1 MPFRGVRQLADAVAT
16 DGREWQSFFFKSSVP
31 AAGAGRWADGSV
43 GSGIPIYNPYVGNPL
58 EATPMTGAGNRGI
71 YTGPTPGDGQEKYLH
86 IMQAASVNAGVPA
99 YLLLA
104 DYLMFYPLID
114 GDSTDQQDMN
124 NTLPLTRYTSGGG
137 VQCMIVVASPM
148 TQNGTVT
155 VNYTNS
161 DGVSGRTSTTGLLNS
176 SVIGSIAN
184 ISATSSSVFA
194 AAPFIPLASGDR
206 GIRSIESVTVS
217 DSPGGLFNAVL
228 VKPLAHLQVRESGA
242 TAEKV
247 MVLHSASCP
256 KIEPNAYLNWVLSAG
271 SATAPSLRGF
281 LQFAWG

>member
-16 DGREWQSFFFKSSVP
+16 DGREWQSFFFKGAVP
-31 AAGAGRWADGSV
+31 APGASRWADGSV
-43 GSGIPIYNPYVGNPL
+43 GSGIPVYNPYVGNPL

-161 DGVSGRTSTTGLLNS
+161 DGVSGRTSTTGMLVS
-176 SVIGSIAN
+176 SVIGSLP
-184 ISATSSSVFA
+184 ATTTTA
-194 AAPFIPLASGDR
+194 ITGNALTPFIPLASGDR

-228 VKPLAHLQVRESGA
+228 VKPLAHLQVRESGTA
-242 TAEKV
+242 AEKI
-247 MVLHSASCP
+247 MVPHSATCP
-256 KIEPNAYLNWVLSAG
+256 KIEFGAYLNWILHNGNANP
-271 SATAPSLRGF
+271 PSLRGF